1 MSKDNQLND
10 QATQLRQMV
19 QGVSETDN
27 NTDEQERDD
36 NELEM
41 DTDILNLPPRKE
53 VHRHKKQSTRIK
65 IGHPL
70 QRLLFIIFLLV
81 LIIVGAYFFI
91 GDELLS
97 STCFI
102 YTKKLC

>member
-19 QGVSETDN
+19 QEVSETEN
-27 NTDEQERDD
+27 SADELERDD
-36 NELEM
+36 KDLEM

-53 VHRHKKQSTRIK
+53 VHRHKKQSTRLK

-70 QRLLFIIFLLV
+70 QRLLFIILLLV
-81 LIIVGAYFFI
+81 LIIAGAYFFI
-91 GDELLS
+91 GEELLS
-97 STCFI
+97 GTSF
-102 YTKKLC
+102 